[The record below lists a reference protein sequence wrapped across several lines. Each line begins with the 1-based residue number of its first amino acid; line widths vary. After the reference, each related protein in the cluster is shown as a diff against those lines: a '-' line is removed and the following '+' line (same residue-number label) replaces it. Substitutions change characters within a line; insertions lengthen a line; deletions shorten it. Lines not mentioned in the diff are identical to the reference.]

1 MKKFLAV
8 ICALL
13 MVLGFC
19 GCTEYREPVTS
30 ENGGADGSGGSG
42 GNQTDIT
49 TPDDTTTE
57 PFTVTLVCSGVVVD
71 IDEDIYAIWT
81 SSDGRE
87 IYTANFTNGVASTTK
102 PDGDYVITLS
112 KMPSSYTYNPNI
124 YSASNNY
131 KNVTIT
137 LYRLSSASSNTK
149 SFSAFNSKLNSYVG
163 GQANILPSIGAYRI
177 TLKSPSDVAY
187 FYYKPDFT
195 GVYTATSMMDITE
208 NVINPI
214 LDIYSSNS
222 GGYCNYQDTQDSGGS
237 SSTYTKNFL
246 YEMTLYD
253 VGNSFF
259 FAVRTTSI
267 RADAFPVQID
277 FMLDK
282 DGELSGSDAIEYEIV
297 YPTHFTDPNYV
308 PFEQQ
313 YEDYT
318 EGKTFTYAGD
328 DNRVEGVALGVLDE
342 TLYAYNEE
350 IGYYCRYDS
359 EKGEFLYYDED
370 KKIPIIL
377 FAKLSGIKMM
387 DIGDFCTNTYLNYR
401 CDGIDYERYFRAW
414 DEDGEIAF
422 SGDTPLSSYTYID
435 PYTGIQYTNT
445 TYTANLNSDGCY
457 PVTKE
462 LKVALMAYSVKARL
476 FNDGNGEG
484 EQYFASAE
492 ADQWLI
498 FCGIYK

>member
-30 ENGGADGSGGSG
+30 ENGGGDGSGGSG

-308 PFEQQ
+308 S
-313 YEDYT
+313 
-318 EGKTFTYAGD
+318 
-328 DNRVEGVALGVLDE
+328 L
-342 TLYAYNEE
+342 
-350 IGYYCRYDS
+350 
-359 EKGEFLYYDED
+359 
-370 KKIPIIL
+370 
-377 FAKLSGIKMM
+377 
-387 DIGDFCTNTYLNYR
+387 
-401 CDGIDYERYFRAW
+401 
-414 DEDGEIAF
+414 
-422 SGDTPLSSYTYID
+422 
-435 PYTGIQYTNT
+435 
-445 TYTANLNSDGCY
+445 
-457 PVTKE
+457 
-462 LKVALMAYSVKARL
+462 
-476 FNDGNGEG
+476 
-484 EQYFASAE
+484 
-492 ADQWLI
+492 
-498 FCGIYK
+498 